1 MKAGG
6 AGRPDEEAT
15 RLLSLAAD
23 QIALGLRRDRLRQ
36 EAMTAEVARRSDALK
51 SALLDSVS
59 HDLRTPLASIRA
71 TAGNLA
77 DPAVGWSP
85 DGVRRAA
92 EHDRSRRPSA
102 STGWSARSST

>member
-1 MKAGG
+1 
-6 AGRPDEEAT
+6 
-15 RLLSLAAD
+15 
-23 QIALGLRRDRLRQ
+23 
-36 EAMTAEVARRSDALK
+36 MTAEVARRSDALK

-77 DPAVGWSP
+77 DPDVGWSP

-92 EHDRSRRPSA
+92 DTIDQPRPSA